1 MLQALS
7 KNWGVVETIQM
18 ISWKP
23 LFDYRTILYMLSKLH
38 DFNSYVDVYNIC
50 INYFFYNNIY
60 IYLITKVLIIQPDNS
75 KKNQNVKMKK
85 LGALVKEF
93 VILSYFNIFLF
104 SKVN

>member
-1 MLQALS
+1 
-7 KNWGVVETIQM
+7 
-18 ISWKP
+18 
-23 LFDYRTILYMLSKLH
+23 MLSKLH
-38 DFNSYVDVYNIC
+38 DFNSYVDFYNIC

-75 KKNQNVKMKK
+75 QKNQNVKMKK

>member
-1 MLQALS
+1 MHQL
-7 KNWGVVETIQM
+7 
-18 ISWKP
+18 
-23 LFDYRTILYMLSKLH
+23 
-38 DFNSYVDVYNIC
+38 
-50 INYFFYNNIY
+50 FFYNNIY

-75 KKNQNVKMKK
+75 QKNQNVKMKK